1 MKRILAVAA
10 IVMLVVFTADAQKTN
25 KGKAKGKG
33 KDKASSYGAAIT
45 KEGAFDVNALPG
57 KMKGQP
63 VLDVKIK
70 GTVKAV
76 CQVKGCWMTTD
87 LGNGKTMR
95 IRFKDYAFFMP
106 KDCNGKTFYAQGKA
120 SWDTTSVAQLRHYA
134 EDAGKPLEEI
144 EKITEPLVEIVF
156 LADGVILE
164 AKKPE

>member
-10 IVMLVVFTADAQKTN
+10 VIILVAFSASAQSKN
-25 KGKAKGKG
+25 KGKAKGKSKS
-33 KDKASSYGAAIT
+33 KDTTYGATIT
-45 KEGAFDVNALPG
+45 KDGAFDVHALPG
-57 KMKGQP
+57 KMKGQAA
-63 VLDVKIK
+63 LDVKIK
-70 GTVKAV
+70 GTVVAV

-106 KDCNGKTFYAQGKA
+106 KDGDGRTFYAQGRA

-134 EDAGKPLEEI
+134 EDAGKPKEEI
-144 EKITEPLVEIVF
+144 EKITEPAVEITF
-156 LADGVILE
+156 LAEGVILE

>member
-1 MKRILAVAA
+1 MKRILAIAA
-10 IVMLVVFTADAQKTN
+10 LLMLVVFAADAQKTN

-33 KDKASSYGAAIT
+33 KDKTSSYGAAIT
-45 KEGAFDVNALPG
+45 REGAFDVNALPG
-57 KMKGQP
+57 KMKGQST
-63 VLDVKIK
+63 LDVKIK

-95 IRFKDYAFFMP
+95 IRFKDYTFFMP
-106 KDCNGKTFYAQGKA
+106 KDCNGQTFYAQGKA

-134 EDAGKPLEEI
+134 EDAGKSQEEI
-144 EKITEPLVEIVF
+144 EKITEPVVEIVF

-164 AKKPE
+164 VKKPE

>member
-1 MKRILAVAA
+1 MKRILAIAA
-10 IVMLVVFTADAQKTN
+10 LLMLVVFAADAQKTN

-33 KDKASSYGAAIT
+33 KDKTSSYGAKIT
-45 KEGAFDVNALPG
+45 KEGAFDANALPG
-57 KMKGQP
+57 KMKGQAS
-63 VLDVKIK
+63 LDVKIK

-106 KDCNGKTFYAQGKA
+106 KDCNGQTFYAQGKA

-134 EDAGKPLEEI
+134 EDAGKSQQEI
-144 EKITEPLVEIVF
+144 EKITEPVVEIVF
-156 LADGVILE
+156 LAEGVILE